1 MLDLNQIIRPTAIID
16 QRRVLNNI
24 ARMSEKAHK
33 SGVRFRPHFK
43 THQSAVIGNWFRNF
57 GTRCITVSSLDMA
70 MYFAEHGWDD
80 ITVAF
85 PVNLREIDK
94 IRDLASR
101 IRLNLLALSPE
112 AVTFLQ
118 NELQSPVGLWIKI
131 DSGYRRTGMPWKDTE
146 SIVLLAKQ
154 IQRQSKTEF
163 CGILTHSGNSYS
175 ASSLAEIR
183 TIYAET
189 VHRMQTVRKAL
200 TEAGITQCEISI
212 GDTPCCSVVDT
223 FTGVDEVRPGNFVF
237 YDAMQWRLGSCSEAD
252 IAMVVACPVVAL
264 YPDRHHMVVYGGA
277 VHLSKDFLLMPERRK
292 IFGYVTS
299 LLSGG
304 WGPALP
310 DAQVIA
316 LSQEHGI
323 IQLSPEQMAQFR
335 IGDLVAIIPVHSC
348 LAANLH
354 KKYYTLDGE
363 WIPMAQ
369 I

>member
-24 ARMSEKAHK
+24 ARMSEKARK

-43 THQSAVIGNWFRNF
+43 THQSAAIGNWFRDY

-70 MYFAEHGWDD
+70 LYFAEHGWDD

-101 IRLNLLALSPE
+101 IRLNLLVLSPE

-131 DSGYRRTGMPWKDTE
+131 DSGYRRTGMPWEDTE
-146 SIVLLAKQ
+146 SIVRLARQ
-154 IQRQSKTEF
+154 IQRKSNTEF
-163 CGILTHSGNSYS
+163 RGILTHNGSSYF
-175 ASSLAEIR
+175 ARSLAEIR
-183 TIYAET
+183 EIYAQT
-189 VHRMQTVRKAL
+189 VRRMQTVRQAL
-200 TEAGITQCEISI
+200 TDAGITECEISV

-237 YDAMQWRLGSCSEAD
+237 YDAMQWRLGSCGEAD

-264 YPDRHHMVVYGGA
+264 HPQRQHMVIYGGA
-277 VHLSKDFLLMPERRK
+277 IHLSKEFLPTPDQRK
-292 IFGYVTS
+292 HFGYVAP
-299 LLSGG
+299 LLPGG

-310 DAQVIA
+310 GAQVIA

-354 KKYYTLDGE
+354 KKYCTLDGE